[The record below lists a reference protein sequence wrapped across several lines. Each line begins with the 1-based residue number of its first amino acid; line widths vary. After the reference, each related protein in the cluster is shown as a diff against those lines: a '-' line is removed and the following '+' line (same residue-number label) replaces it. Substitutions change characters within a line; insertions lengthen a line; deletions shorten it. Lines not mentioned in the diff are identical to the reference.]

1 MKKGFTLAELIA
13 VLVVL
18 ALVSMIAVPAVT
30 DSLKKYKGEVCEVQM
45 TNIVEAARSWGAK
58 NLTNL
63 PNIDGDYITV
73 PFSDLIKYGF
83 IDESLVDPK
92 TKEAF
97 SDEWEVRITKQ
108 SKKYIY
114 DIYNDSN
121 LVDISSYCG

>member
-45 TNIVEAARSWGAK
+45 NNITEAARSWGAK

-63 PNIDGDYITV
+63 PNDDGDYITV
-73 PFSDLIKYGF
+73 LINDLIKYGF
-83 IDESLVDPK
+83 IDESLVNPK

-97 SDEWEVRITKQ
+97 NDKWEVRITKQ
-108 SKKYIY
+108 GKKYIY

-121 LVDISSYCG
+121 LVDINSYCG

>member
-30 DSLKKYKGEVCEVQM
+30 ESLKTYKGKICEVQM
-45 TNIVEAARSWGAK
+45 NNIIESARSWGAK

-63 PNIDGDYITV
+63 PNTNGDYITV
-73 PFSDLIKYGF
+73 PVSDLIKYGF
-83 IDESLVDPK
+83 IDEDLVDPK

-97 SDEWEVRITKQ
+97 SDKWKVRITKQ
-108 SKKYIY
+108 NKKYIY
-114 DIYNDSN
+114 DVYNDAN

>member
-45 TNIVEAARSWGAK
+45 NNITEAARSWGAK

-63 PNIDGDYITV
+63 PNDDGDYITV
-73 PFSDLIKYGF
+73 LINDLIKYGF
-83 IDESLVDPK
+83 IDESLVNPK

-97 SDEWEVRITKQ
+97 NDKWEVRITKQ
-108 SKKYIY
+108 GKKYIY